1 MQNSL
6 KTIFDNNGGFLR
18 AKDLVKRSQWYQ
30 LKTMLEQGEAVKL
43 SPGVY
48 KLNDIRIPQ
57 KADIAEMFPTGVF
70 CLFTAWNY
78 HALSTANPW
87 ALHLAIGYK
96 DKVVKPDYP
105 PVFFYYWKE
114 QSHDL
119 GVIQVVEEGHK
130 IKMYDLEKSVCDAVR
145 FRNKVGMD
153 TTIEVLQNYVKRQ
166 DKNLNKLSRYAQQLG
181 IENIVNNMV
190 MLLL

>member
-43 SPGVY
+43 SSGVY

-57 KADIAEMFPTGVF
+57 KADIAEMFPTGIF

-87 ALHLAIGYK
+87 ALHLAVGYK

-119 GVIQVVEEGHK
+119 GVIQVVEEGYK

-181 IENIVNNMV
+181 IENIVNNMI